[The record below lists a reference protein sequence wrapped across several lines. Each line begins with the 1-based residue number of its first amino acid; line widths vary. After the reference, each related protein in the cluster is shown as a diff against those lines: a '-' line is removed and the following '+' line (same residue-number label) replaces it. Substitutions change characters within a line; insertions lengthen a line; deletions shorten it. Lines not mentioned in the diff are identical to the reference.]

1 MFTSQSSF
9 HTIRRVSPRGK
20 FHVVPG
26 PSRMDAPRDHLFM
39 LWLLKGKACR
49 IFTSSP
55 KGTTTRD
62 DLVPRARVQILLAH
76 HEQCMHEDVIS
87 SRGRTQKAKLL
98 ISRAEPPIPLLDSTL
113 RQLTRTVD
121 QSGSSLRTTEAEH
134 QSDSC

>member
-1 MFTSQSSF
+1 
-9 HTIRRVSPRGK
+9 
-20 FHVVPG
+20 
-26 PSRMDAPRDHLFM
+26 M
-39 LWLLKGKACR
+39 LWLFKGKACR
-49 IFTSSP
+49 IFTSNP

-62 DLVPRARVQILLAH
+62 DLVPRARIQILLAH

-113 RQLTRTVD
+113 RQLIPLLDSTLRQLTRTVD
-121 QSGSSLRTTEAEH
+121 QSGSSLRTAEVEH